1 MQLRQPRIQVN
12 KQKMNKTPVQLHA
25 DLMADTVAYPV
36 LSATEL
42 EKCAEFGT
50 RCSFAPGEDHFR
62 AGAQPFDCY
71 VILSGEACI
80 IDVTTDEPTYQ
91 IRHRG
96 GQFTGDIDLFT
107 GRRAAVS
114 CQAIAQ
120 VEAIRIRPD
129 KVREMFVR
137 QPSLGAR
144 IWLAF
149 QRRRDLLMTTNLR
162 SVSPTRMDL
171 YGDVPLHDY
180 AIKGIIT
187 YKVADEPFAKSR
199 I

>member
-1 MQLRQPRIQVN
+1 MSQTPDQLQ
-12 KQKMNKTPVQLHA
+12 A
-25 DLMADTVAYPV
+25 DLMADTVAYPF
-36 LSATEL
+36 LSATEV

-50 RCSFAPGEDHFR
+50 RCSFAPGEDLFR
-62 AGAQPFDCY
+62 AGAQTFDCY

-114 CQAIAQ
+114 CQAITQ
-120 VEAIRIRPD
+120 VEAIRVSPD
-129 KVREMFVR
+129 KVREMLVR

-144 IWLAF
+144 IWRAF
-149 QRRRDLLMTTNLR
+149 QRRRELLMTTNFQGLL
-162 SVSPTRMDL
+162 V
-171 YGDVPLHDY
+171 YG
-180 AIKGIIT
+180 
-187 YKVADEPFAKSR
+187 AKDGDTPQT
-199 I
+199 